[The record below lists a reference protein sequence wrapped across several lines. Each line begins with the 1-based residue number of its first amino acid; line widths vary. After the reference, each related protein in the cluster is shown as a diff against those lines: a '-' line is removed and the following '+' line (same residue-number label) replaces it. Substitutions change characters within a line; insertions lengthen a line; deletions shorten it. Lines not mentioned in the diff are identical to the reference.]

1 MSRGESKKDLRRDL
15 RAKAALHSEAE
26 KAKSSESLRAS
37 LKEKE
42 IWKKSSS
49 ILLYSPLSGEPD
61 VWPLASEALAEGKT
75 LALPRFTG
83 GEDPYVACRIQNPAQ
98 DLVAGQFGVLEP
110 NATCA
115 QLDLKLLDL
124 LLVPGLGFAIAGQ
137 RLGRGGGYYDR
148 LLTKAGGFK
157 CGVAFD
163 WQVVANLPLEPHD
176 VLLNCILT
184 PTRWLEV
191 APPLRF

>member
-1 MSRGESKKDLRRDL
+1 
-15 RAKAALHSEAE
+15 
-26 KAKSSESLRAS
+26 
-37 LKEKE
+37 
-42 IWKKSSS
+42 
-49 ILLYSPLSGEPD
+49 
-61 VWPLASEALAEGKT
+61 
-75 LALPRFTG
+75 
-83 GEDPYVACRIQNPAQ
+83 
-98 DLVAGQFGVLEP
+98 LEP